1 MDKGYLVGNRYEI
14 IRTLG
19 EGGMANVYLANDIR
33 TNQKVAV
40 KALRYDL
47 QDDESVKRRFEREAK
62 ATGTLSHPHIV
73 NILYVCNDNGNQYI
87 IIEYV
92 HGPNLK
98 KYIREH
104 FPIPY
109 HEVVDIMEQ
118 ICSAVAEA
126 HAHGIIHRDLKPENI
141 LVDDSK
147 DPIQVKVSDFGIALA
162 LSDRSITRTNSL
174 LGSVHYMSPEQIR
187 GGSATALS
195 DIYALGIILYELL
208 AKTVPFQGDTAV
220 AVALKHSKEDIPD
233 LQKIDPNIPQ
243 ALENVVLRAT
253 AKDPNQ
259 RYQAV
264 TQMHDDLSTCLLPER
279 AGEKKFVP
287 IPTNP
292 MANNNLDE
300 TRVMPPLHETG
311 QRRLEPPKKK
321 SKKKRN
327 IIVASIIAVLAV
339 IILLFMVFKGNQ
351 ETTVPDLGNLTLKQ
365 ARVMLRGAD
374 LQVGNITKEND
385 DNVDA
390 GHVIRSVPN
399 KGLKMKNNADVNLFV
414 SLGATYYKM
423 PNLVGKEYDDISD
436 NLSKRGFKVKLK
448 YMANNNYTA
457 GTILQQSVSPGKKV
471 IAKKQTLTLT
481 LAKAQPARK
490 KVTHVR
496 DLTGYNLKS
505 IQDYAKEINVT
516 LDVSYDFSD
525 SISDGLLISQTPSA
539 NSVINPGDTLSVT
552 MSKGPE
558 DSKNNSTS
566 DSDSNN
572 DSNNSSSNNNNN
584 SNNSSNS
591 TKTVTRSINIPYT
604 NDGTNSPNKVTI
616 YLGDNNHNVSNVY
629 RTMNISQDTPLTLSF
644 SLKDGQTGNYTV
656 ENNNSTVLSGSVSG

>member
-19 EGGMANVYLANDIR
+19 EGGMANVYLANDIK

-62 ATGTLSHPHIV
+62 ATGTLSHPNIV
-73 NILYVCNDNGNQYI
+73 NVLDVCNDNGKQYI

-98 KYIREH
+98 KYIRDN

-118 ICSAVAEA
+118 ITAAVAVA

-187 GGSATALS
+187 GGSATELS
-195 DIYALGIILYELL
+195 DIYALGIILFELL

-233 LQKIDPNIPQ
+233 LQKIDSHIPQ
-243 ALENVVLRAT
+243 PLENVVLKAT
-253 AKDPNQ
+253 AKDPGQ
-259 RYQAV
+259 RYQSV
-264 TQMHDDLSTCLLPER
+264 NEMHKDLETVLLPER

-287 IPTNP
+287 DP
-292 MANNNLDE
+292 MAGRNLDE
-300 TRVMPPLHETG
+300 TRVMPPLHESKQT
-311 QRRLEPPKKK
+311 EESKPEKKK
-321 SKKKRN
+321 DHKRRN
-327 IIVASIIAVLAV
+327 IIIAAVAAVLVLILIIFFAV
-339 IILLFMVFKGNQ
+339 RGNQ
-351 ETTVPDLGNLTLKQ
+351 ETTVPDLSNLTLKQ
-365 ARVMLRGAD
+365 AKVMLRGSN
-374 LQVGNITKEND
+374 LQVGNISKEND
-385 DNVDA
+385 DDVEA
-390 GHVIRSVPN
+390 GHVIRSIPN
-399 KGLKMKNNADVNLFV
+399 KGLKLKNNADVNLVV

-423 PNLVGKEYDDISD
+423 PNLVGKQYEDVSD
-436 NLSKRGFKVKLK
+436 NLDKRGFKVKLK
-448 YMANNNYTA
+448 YIANNNYTS
-457 GTILQQSVSPGKKV
+457 GTILKQSIQSGEQVV
-471 IAKKQTLTLT
+471 AKKKTLTLT
-481 LAKAQPARK
+481 LAKPQTAKK
-490 KVTHVR
+490 KVTRVR

-516 LDVSYDFSD
+516 LDVSYAYSD
-525 SISDGLLISQTPSA
+525 SIADGILISQNPEA
-539 NSVINPGDTLSVT
+539 NSVISSGGTLSVT

-558 DSKNNSTS
+558 SSKGN
-566 DSDSNN
+566 
-572 DSNNSSSNNNNN
+572 SSNNNDNDSN
-584 SNNSSNS
+584 SSSSNS
-591 TKTVTRSINIPYT
+591 TKNITRNITIPYT
-604 NDGTNSPNKVTI
+604 NDGSGTPNKVTI
-616 YLGDNNHNVSNVY
+616 YLGDANHNISNPY
-629 RTMNISQDTPLTLSF
+629 RTMNISQDTPVLLSF
-644 SLKDGQTGNYTV
+644 NVKDGQTGNYTV
-656 ENNNSTVLSGSVSG
+656 ESNNSTILSGSVSG